1 MGKEVNLLVDCSYI
15 KDNCWGIAI
24 YAINLLKGLARYP
37 QIHITVLFFEDGLY
51 KEFEQLVGY
60 KLDIVL
66 IKHTKD
72 MSPVFISHKL
82 DRLRRRIPF
91 EKELEKRRID
101 RVFTPFLSQYSF
113 IYPLKYGQIATVHD
127 LQNLKLARQK
137 GAWSYIKE
145 VFSFKSHL
153 NRIHNLVTISKTIQ
167 QELLSYVNKKSTLI
181 YNSIPF
187 DLEITQIQPSDFIK
201 ERYILDINRFYRYKN
216 AELLIRAF
224 ALIKDKIPHKLY
236 LKGSETPIE
245 DFYYLKEIVHSLG
258 LESRVILDV
267 TEYSREELAYIIS
280 HADLFV
286 SPSKWEGFGYT
297 PIEAAVFK
305 VPVIVSNINTLTE
318 VTRGKVPSFDPESP
332 EELGNLILSILSSPP
347 SENKLSSLSS
357 YYLQEYSIERQTSE
371 FVNLLL
377 NT

>member
-1 MGKEVNLLVDCSYI
+1 
-15 KDNCWGIAI
+15 
-24 YAINLLKGLARYP
+24 
-37 QIHITVLFFEDGLY
+37 
-51 KEFEQLVGY
+51 
-60 KLDIVL
+60 
-66 IKHTKD
+66 
-72 MSPVFISHKL
+72 
-82 DRLRRRIPF
+82 
-91 EKELEKRRID
+91 
-101 RVFTPFLSQYSF
+101 
-113 IYPLKYGQIATVHD
+113 
-127 LQNLKLARQK
+127 
-137 GAWSYIKE
+137 
-145 VFSFKSHL
+145 
-153 NRIHNLVTISKTIQ
+153 
-167 QELLSYVNKKSTLI
+167 
-181 YNSIPF
+181 
-187 DLEITQIQPSDFIK
+187 
-201 ERYILDINRFYRYKN
+201 
-216 AELLIRAF
+216 
-224 ALIKDKIPHKLY
+224 LY

-332 EELGNLILSILSSPP
+332 EELGNLILSILSNPP
-347 SENKLSSLSS
+347 SENELSSLSS